1 MAPKKQTEYQSRY
14 DSMNPILIDVA
25 EYAGTEEMRA
35 ELRACSA
42 IRVRALEICYNIP
55 EYRTASLET
64 KNMVYDAVRNLLFAV
79 SDSPVSDSPVSDASD
94 SPVSDASDAGDLAS

>member
-1 MAPKKQTEYQSRY
+1 
-14 DSMNPILIDVA
+14 MNPILIDVA

-55 EYRTASLET
+55 EYRTASLAT
-64 KNMVYDAVRNLLFAV
+64 KNQVYHAHLISLF
-79 SDSPVSDSPVSDASD
+79 PVSH
-94 SPVSDASDAGDLAS
+94 